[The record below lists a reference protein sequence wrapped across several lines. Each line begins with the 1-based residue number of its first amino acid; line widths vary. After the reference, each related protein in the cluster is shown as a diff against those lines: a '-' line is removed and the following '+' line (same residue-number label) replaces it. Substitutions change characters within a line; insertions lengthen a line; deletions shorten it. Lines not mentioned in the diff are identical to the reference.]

1 MPTPW
6 LEENLVPNMVDVDV
20 SGEHFTVVV
29 VVVDAVKAEGPAGLP
44 LTFSWFYSQ

>member
-1 MPTPW
+1 MW
-6 LEENLVPNMVDVDV
+6 MY

-44 LTFSWFYSQ
+44 YNLLLVLFSVANQ